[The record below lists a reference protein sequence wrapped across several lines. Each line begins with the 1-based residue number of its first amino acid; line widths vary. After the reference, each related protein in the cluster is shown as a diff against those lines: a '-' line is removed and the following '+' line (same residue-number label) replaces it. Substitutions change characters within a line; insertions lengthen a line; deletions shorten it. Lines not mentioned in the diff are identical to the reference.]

1 MKQRKYYRRERGQA
15 TMEIAIA
22 AVAIIFLVMGFF
34 VLGGI
39 GLTSIKSL
47 LLTRYHAEK
56 KAADHDMGSP
66 SAAQQ
71 LSGWEYT
78 KVIQKRSDEDRVI
91 VIPFLAKD
99 EPVKTTS
106 DLGSG
111 YFEEEMPSLS
121 LHSEMSADP
130 SAADYV
136 WQPFNN
142 LVSRQIAT
150 LNSALLASLYRQAP
164 VLPDRVSQYDQNYLL
179 SSSKKM
185 EKPQNAIWGNSQNID
200 ITQWESSVVAFPAFA
215 PQK

>member
-1 MKQRKYYRRERGQA
+1 MKQRKIYRRERGQA

-66 SAAQQ
+66 AAAQQ

-121 LHSEMSADP
+121 LHPEMNAD
-130 SAADYV
+130 
-136 WQPFNN
+136 
-142 LVSRQIAT
+142 R
-150 LNSALLASLYRQAP
+150 
-164 VLPDRVSQYDQNYLL
+164 
-179 SSSKKM
+179 K
-185 EKPQNAIWGNSQNID
+185 
-200 ITQWESSVVAFPAFA
+200 SVV
-215 PQK
+215 